1 MDIETPFFLLVLER
15 KSPKLKDHFTPVS
28 ITHPPEKCFPQMLA
42 KYRSTTKWKL
52 IFHDWMHLAGWAY
65 LRRDFECHRTRRWL
79 EKLTNPS
86 LLAPKYTCLSKIDSN
101 TPVVRLSSTHWEGQT
116 AVAQLCCTL
125 LNASPPLLPP
135 ENSNRKLMARPAA
148 TGSGFCLH
156 SRFELDFDQGAETTF
171 KLKWLDETRN
181 GSTLIWFFER
191 KCTSGARHIDEALS
205 DEWQSTSG
213 GKNCKQNHEIF

>member
-1 MDIETPFFLLVLER
+1 
-15 KSPKLKDHFTPVS
+15 
-28 ITHPPEKCFPQMLA
+28 MLA

-125 LNASPPLLPP
+125 LHASPPFFRQRIQKGNWWPDQPP
-135 ENSNRKLMARPAA
+135 QEVASACTLDLNLTSIKARRQPLNWNGLTKWLNINLVFRTKVYPWGWAYWRGIEWRVTVYFRWEKLQAK
-148 TGSGFCLH
+148 
-156 SRFELDFDQGAETTF
+156 SRDFLDFNWIRKKRFGDLRAVLETMNRSN
-171 KLKWLDETRN
+171 L
-181 GSTLIWFFER
+181 
-191 KCTSGARHIDEALS
+191 
-205 DEWQSTSG
+205 
-213 GKNCKQNHEIF
+213 

>member
-125 LNASPPLLPP
+125 LHASPPSSAREFKQEIDGPTSRHRKWLLP
-135 ENSNRKLMARPAA
+135 
-148 TGSGFCLH
+148 
-156 SRFELDFDQGAETTF
+156 
-171 KLKWLDETRN
+171 
-181 GSTLIWFFER
+181 
-191 KCTSGARHIDEALS
+191 ALS
-205 DEWQSTSG
+205 IWTWLRSRRGD
-213 GKNCKQNHEIF
+213 NL